1 LPSLSVILFSTALRA
16 IPKPEQASQVNGIQ
30 GALPAAQHRERAN
43 RAHLTSRLPCTRV
56 TDGLRDDA
64 PRARGRDFT
73 GLWDVALEFS
83 GGDRNGSELAGEALT
98 QLVSDGF
105 VGFYIGGP
113 LDSLIP
119 DPVASDFVDVF
130 LAPGP
135 QWAVPEA
142 GVHGPFVYIA
152 ATDAGRAHDSHQ
164 LGRRPVNTHIR
175 CWLI

>member
-1 LPSLSVILFSTALRA
+1 MDYATRLLVL
-16 IPKPEQASQVNGIQ
+16 
-30 GALPAAQHRERAN
+30 AAE
-43 RAHLTSRLPCTRV
+43 
-56 TDGLRDDA
+56 
-64 PRARGRDFT
+64 DFT

-105 VGFYIGGP
+105 VEVYIGGP

-142 GVHGPFVYIA
+142 GVHGPFVYVA
-152 ATDAGRAHDSHQ
+152 ATDAGRAHLTAMNWGEDQ
-164 LGRRPVNTHIR
+164 
-175 CWLI
+175 